1 MQVRSL
7 GLEDPLE
14 EEIATSNPLQYS
26 CPEKPMDGGTWW
38 DTAHRVAKSLTLLK
52 GLSTHTQ
59 T

>member
-26 CPEKPMDGGTWW
+26 CLEKPMDGRT
-38 DTAHRVAKSLTLLK
+38 
-52 GLSTHTQ
+52 
-59 T
+59 